1 MGMTHI
7 DVSAVS
13 DVLLEDVASIL
24 SEKDLEY
31 QRQHPEAGVVVYHLI
46 FHFIIMHY
54 VKGRGAVWD
63 TVDVEMTTTQID
75 VWQAYL
81 EAEMYVIETYEPIE
95 IHFLGVDVVGA
106 YVVNVPHQTI
116 NWLPEKYWYDWK
128 GALERE
134 ISEVDVSEL

>member
-1 MGMTHI
+1 MTHI
-7 DVSAVS
+7 DVPAVS
-13 DVLLEDVASIL
+13 GVLLEDVASIL

-46 FHFIIMHY
+46 FHFIIMYY
-54 VKGRGAVWD
+54 VEGQGAVWD
-63 TVDVEMTTTQID
+63 IVDVEMTTTQID

-116 NWLPEKYWYDWK
+116 NGLPEKYWYDWK